1 MGPQKRLNTYLRAV
15 RSEPFRWGQHDCLTF
30 SNTAFKL
37 YHGFGY
43 ADDWLGEYM
52 NGDDPMLPSR
62 MRQKFGAQTFDE
74 AIGRKL
80 KEIDGVPP
88 RGALVGTKMVERWM
102 IGYALGVCVGT
113 KAAFLSRR
121 GVVYSPLDDIDKAWV
136 PK

>member
-1 MGPQKRLNTYLRAV
+1 MGPSQRINDYIRSV
-15 RSEPFRWGQHDCLTF
+15 RREPFRWGQHDCLIF

-52 NGDDPMLPSR
+52 DGDDPMLPSK
-62 MRQKFGAQTFDE
+62 MRSKFNAGSFDE
-74 AIGRKL
+74 AIEQRLDPIKY
-80 KEIDGVPP
+80 IPP
-88 RGALVGTKMVERWM
+88 KGALVATKRIERWL
-102 IGYALGVCVGT
+102 IGYALGICVGT
-113 KAAFLSRR
+113 KAAFLSRA